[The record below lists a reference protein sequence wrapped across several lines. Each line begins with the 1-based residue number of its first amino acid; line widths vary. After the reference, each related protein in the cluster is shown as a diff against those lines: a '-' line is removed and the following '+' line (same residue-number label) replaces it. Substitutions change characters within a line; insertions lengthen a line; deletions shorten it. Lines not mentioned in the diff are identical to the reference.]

1 MSSQNSGPSG
11 LHPANAAKSL
21 VGDIGKGVFWIV
33 IVRAVIAVL
42 FGVLILAAP
51 ALILKAVGI
60 YVGIWLI
67 IDGILS
73 IVNAVS
79 AKKAQRSW
87 GWELA
92 GGIAYVVV
100 GLIIFIAPFGFA
112 LASGIVILWMM
123 AFGMIVRGITELVS
137 KSLNGWVKVL
147 GVIDIVFALFMM
159 VMLFS
164 NPAAAVGALIWIV
177 GIYTVMFGI
186 FIIVFAIKVRMDAK
200 KFASSVE
207 A

>member
-1 MSSQNSGPSG
+1 MSSQSSRPSN

-21 VGDIGKGVFWIV
+21 IGDIGKGVFWIV
-33 IVRAVIAVL
+33 ILRAVLAVL
-42 FGVLILAAP
+42 FGILLLTAP

-73 IVNAVS
+73 IVNAFT
-79 AKKAQRSW
+79 AKKAQRQW
-87 GWELA
+87 GWEFA
-92 GGIAYVVV
+92 GGIAYAVV
-100 GLIIFIAPFGFA
+100 GLVIIISPFTFA

-123 AFGMIVRGITELVS
+123 AFGMLARGVTELLA
-137 KSLNGWVKVL
+137 KSLNGWMKVL
-147 GVIDIVFALFMM
+147 GVIDIVFAIFMM

-186 FIIVFAIKVRMDAK
+186 FIIVFAVKLRMDAK
-200 KFASSVE
+200 RLAD
-207 A
+207 AAA